1 MIVSKRLESLSFST
15 LTDKPTRRLR
25 HEPNQ
30 NNLDN
35 GRRTLED
42 RGNTPCPG
50 IRNLESTKSRPS
62 GTIKQKLETSRVEI
76 SGTHM
81 IAPIYQREL

>member
-1 MIVSKRLESLSFST
+1 MIISQRLESLGLST
-15 LTDKPTRRLR
+15 LTDKPSRRLR

-35 GRRTLED
+35 GRRSLED
-42 RGNTPCPG
+42 RGDTPCPG
-50 IRNLESTKSRPS
+50 IRNLKSTKSRPS
-62 GTIKQKLETSRVEI
+62 STIKQKLEKNRAEI
-76 SGTHM
+76 SGTHI